1 MIECSCLDGLA
12 REDLKGMEPYDAY
25 YAPDIIRL
33 DANENPH
40 DFPAE
45 VGSFI
50 SSQIGP
56 QFFGRYP
63 DPMARELISDIAG
76 YFGADPENIM
86 VGNGS
91 DELILNIMLAFGH
104 GKKVF
109 IASPTF
115 SMYALHARVAGAV
128 PVNVPRGPNFEID
141 VQAVVNAAGREPGI
155 IILCSPNN
163 PTGNATDIK
172 DIEAIAESV
181 EALVVVDEAYVEFG
195 GQSCV
200 PIIDRHSNLLVMRT
214 FSKAFGLAGMRVGY
228 LLAHHE
234 IVRELLRIKQP
245 FNVNSFSQLAA
256 RSVLKYRELFEERI
270 KSIII
275 DREQLAKRMEGLPG
289 LRLYPSVTNFIC
301 FKTAAPALEVYR
313 GLLDGGVMIRYLK
326 TPEGEEM
333 LRVSVGTAR
342 ENNIFTEILQKLL
355 GDKSKF

>member
-1 MIECSCLDGLA
+1 VTECSCLEGLA
-12 REDLKGMEPYDAY
+12 REDLKGMEPYDAC
-25 YAPDIIRL
+25 YAPGIIRL

-40 DFPAE
+40 DFPTE
-45 VGSFI
+45 VNQFI
-50 SSQIGP
+50 TSQLGP

-63 DPMARELISDIAG
+63 DPLARELISDIAA

-91 DELILNIMLAFGH
+91 DELILNIMLAFGD

-141 VQAVVNAAGREPGI
+141 VQAVVKAAGRDPGI
-155 IILCSPNN
+155 VVLCNPNN
-163 PTGNATDIK
+163 PTGNAADIR

-181 EALVVVDEAYVEFG
+181 KALVVVDEAYVEFG
-195 GQSCV
+195 GESCL
-200 PIIDRHSNLLVMRT
+200 PLLGRHQNLLVMRT

-228 LLAHHE
+228 LLAHRK

-256 RSVLKYRELFEERI
+256 RSVLKYRELFEARI
-270 KSIII
+270 RSIIK
-275 DREQLAKRMEGLPG
+275 DRECLVKRMEGIPG

-301 FKTAAPALEVYR
+301 FKTSAPALEVYR
-313 GLLDGGVMIRYLK
+313 GLLNDGVMIRYIK
-326 TPEGEEM
+326 TPEGEEL

-342 ENNIFTEILQKLL
+342 ENNIFTERLQLL
-355 GDKSKF
+355 PGYKSKF